1 MKVVSLPKHIRGLVF
16 DVDLTLYDSRDYY
29 DSMEPLMT
37 ERLARELGK
46 TVPEMTAELRHVQE
60 TYKAENGGRKLSIGN
75 LFHRFGVSFEENVR
89 WREEL
94 FQPEK
99 YLSWDAALAETM
111 RILAQ
116 HFKIAA
122 ASNNA
127 TSVVKRT
134 LKVLGVDHFIPVVI
148 GLDMSLESKPT
159 MVPFRMASEMLDIP
173 LNELVSIGDR
183 MEIDIELPV
192 ANGMGGI
199 LVERME
205 DVYALPDILLS

>member
-1 MKVVSLPKHIRGLVF
+1 MKVVSLPPVINGLVF
-16 DVDLTLYDSRDYY
+16 DVDLTLYSSREYY

-46 TVPEMTAELRHVQE
+46 SVPEITAELKRVQDA
-60 TYKAENGGRKLSIGN
+60 YKAENGGRKLSIGN
-75 LFHRFGVSFEENVR
+75 LFHRFGVSFEQNVR

-99 YLSWDAALAETM
+99 YLVWDTGLAEAM

-116 HFKIAA
+116 HFKLAA
-122 ASNNA
+122 VSNNA
-127 TSVVKRT
+127 TSVVKQT

-159 MVPFRMASEMLDIP
+159 MVPFRMASEMLQLP
-173 LNELVSIGDR
+173 LNEMVSIGDR

-199 LVERME
+199 LVENME
-205 DVYALPDILLS
+205 DVYTLPDILLS

>member
-1 MKVVSLPKHIRGLVF
+1 MKVVSLPQHISGLVF
-16 DVDLTLYDSRDYY
+16 DVDLTLYDNREYY
-29 DSMEPLMT
+29 DSMQPLMT

-46 TVPEMTAELRHVQE
+46 SVPEMTAELKRVQDA
-60 TYKAENGGRKLSIGN
+60 YKAENGGRKLSIGN

-89 WREEL
+89 WREDL

-111 RILAQ
+111 RILAG

-159 MVPFRMASEMLDIP
+159 MVPFRMASEMLGLP

-199 LVERME
+199 LVENMA